1 MQSKFKIYY
10 ISTQIKLVKM
20 FNLLI
25 YSSILKFLLL
35 EILIWRINSST
46 ITNYTNLITR
56 EYWVWVKWVVLQSHM
71 SHKISIIQF
80 AIIVNAQSN

>member
-56 EYWVWVKWVVLQSHM
+56 EWVWVNWVVLQSHM
-71 SHKISIIQF
+71 SHKICIIQF